1 MYTLLDFCNLFILNH
16 SVYIFLKKYK
26 NQKITFNI
34 FFFYQFIVSSTAK
47 QCKIPLR
54 YQSFLLK
61 VFLIYSKL
69 LKITLT
75 AFCNI
80 EVDLDPLT
88 LKSYSEIKYLAPL
101 HCTPSIKISTRPFAF
116 NRLYS
121 FCSSSLV
128 NLIVSRLVKLNVYA
142 AHGAN
147 I

>member
-16 SVYIFLKKYK
+16 SVYIFLK
-26 NQKITFNI
+26 NIKIKKLLLI
-34 FFFYQFIVSSTAK
+34 YFFYQFIVSSTAK